1 MALLDLTGKAMRK
14 PTPYQFHQAY
24 SILYY
29 RPKDSPLREEIDNL
43 WKRREEQEV
52 IDLLSPFTKLDKPT
66 ADTRLNFHNTAMR
79 WKCSLVTEEERQE
92 MEEWIASSVLGK
104 EEDILKPWKAEEGD
118 NEQSMENEFIQRYV
132 FPSLSKVLP

>member
-1 MALLDLTGKAMRK
+1 MRK
-14 PTPYQFHQAY
+14 LTPHQFHQAY

-29 RPKDSPLREEIDNL
+29 RPKKSPLREEIDNL

-92 MEEWIASSVLGK
+92 VEEWIANSVLWK
-104 EEDILKPWKAEEGD
+104 EEEISKPWKAEEGND
-118 NEQSMENEFIQRYV
+118 EQSMENEFIQRCTV
-132 FPSLSKVLP
+132 QLLPKVLP